1 MKILVK
7 IRALYEI
14 ARIEKAIILMMLKI
28 DVARKVFT
36 ENPETAPRFFI
47 LLRKIMS
54 VCHL

>member
-7 IRALYEI
+7 IRVLYEI
-14 ARIEKAIILMMLKI
+14 ARIEKAIIPMMLKI

-36 ENPETAPRFFI
+36 ENPEIALRFFI